1 MACTPSS
8 GSGFAVGSTNV
19 ECVATDALNRSSS
32 CTFSVTVNAPPR
44 LRLSRFMAYGDSVT
58 AGQVIVPG
66 TENVELIPAQAPY
79 PEVLAQLLV
88 ARYVGQGVSVFN
100 AGRPVEKAELAAGR
114 FLAALNAANPQAV
127 IVLEGYNDLLYADP
141 AHGIEAVESGVSAVA
156 AEARSHGVR
165 VFISTLAPTK
175 PGRRNIPLGVIASA
189 NDRLRVVARGE
200 GAYLIDVFSALLPD
214 LDGNIG
220 SDGLHPTEIGYR
232 RIAETVFAAIRADL
246 EIH

>member
-1 MACTPSS
+1 
-8 GSGFAVGSTNV
+8 
-19 ECVATDALNRSSS
+19 
-32 CTFSVTVNAPPR
+32 
-44 LRLSRFMAYGDSVT
+44 MAYGDSVT

-66 TENVELIPAQAPY
+66 TDNVQLIPAQAPY
-79 PEVLAQLLV
+79 PKVLEQLLV
-88 ARYVGQGVSVFN
+88 SRYVGQGVSVFN
-100 AGRPVEKAELAAGR
+100 AGRPVERAELASGR
-114 FLAALNAANPQAV
+114 FRDAFNAASPDAV

-141 AHGIEAVESGVSAVA
+141 AHGIDSVEAGVSAIA
-156 AEARSHGVR
+156 AEARGHHVR

-189 NDRLRVVARGE
+189 NDRLRVVAKGE

-220 SDGLHPTEIGYR
+220 SDGLHPTEMGYR

>member
-1 MACTPSS
+1 
-8 GSGFAVGSTNV
+8 
-19 ECVATDALNRSSS
+19 VATDALNRSSS
-32 CTFSVTVNAPPR
+32 CTFAVTVNAPPR

-66 TENVELIPAQAPY
+66 TDNVQLAPAQAPY
-79 PEVLAQLLV
+79 PEVLSQLLV
-88 ARYVGQGVSVFN
+88 ARYVGQAISVFN
-100 AGRPVEKAELAAGR
+100 AGRPVEKAQSASGR
-114 FLAALNAANPQAV
+114 FVAAFNAASPQAV

-141 AHGIEAVESGVSAVA
+141 VEGIPAMELGVSTIA
-156 AEARSHGVR
+156 AEARSRGAR
-165 VFISTLAPTK
+165 VFISTLSPTK
-175 PGRRNIPLGVIASA
+175 PGRRNIPLGVIVTA

-220 SDGLHPTEIGYR
+220 SDGLHPTETGYR

-246 EIH
+246 EIR

>member
-1 MACTPSS
+1 MA
-8 GSGFAVGSTNV
+8 F
-19 ECVATDALNRSSS
+19 
-32 CTFSVTVNAPPR
+32 
-44 LRLSRFMAYGDSVT
+44 GDSVT
-58 AGQVIVPG
+58 ASQVIVPG
-66 TENVELIPAQAPY
+66 TDNVELISAVAPY
-79 PEVLAQLLV
+79 PTVLSQLLV
-88 ARYVGQGVSVFN
+88 ARYVGQPVSVFN
-100 AGRPVEKAELAAGR
+100 AGLPGEKAQFAGPRFGAAFR
-114 FLAALNAANPQAV
+114 AANPDAV

-141 AHGIEAVESGVSAVA
+141 VQGIQAAELGVSALA
-156 AEARSHGVR
+156 AEARNHGAR

-175 PGRRNIPLGVIASA
+175 PGRRHIPLSVIVSA

-200 GAYLIDVFSALLPD
+200 GASVIDVFSALLPD